1 MFEGFDLRVLPFAF
15 LIPFLLVFVPLND
28 TGWPLSAT
36 AFAALV
42 PAPLGLAFLAHRVRR
57 HVITVS
63 LVFLAAAMQIC
74 AGLIVTG
81 SLSPLVPA

>member
-1 MFEGFDLRVLPFAF
+1 MFEGFDLRVLPFAL
-15 LIPFLLVFVPLND
+15 LIPFLLIFVPLND

-42 PAPLGLAFLAHRVRR
+42 PTPLGLAFFTHRVRR

-63 LVFLAAAMQIC
+63 LVFSAAAMQIC

-81 SLSPLVPA
+81 SLGSFVLA